1 LLSDVNLHTCWDMWN
16 MINTE
21 SNRPPA
27 IQDTSNKY
35 LCVALYNPFRLLEI
49 LFWMSADRVNI
60 KQEGGSDDL
69 TLKAMTKVD
78 ISNRPVKF
86 SICVNIYKALRQCWC
101 IYQH

>member
-1 LLSDVNLHTCWDMWN
+1 
-16 MINTE
+16 MINE

-27 IQDTSNKY
+27 SQDTSNRY
-35 LCVALYNPFRLLEI
+35 LCETLYNRLLEI
-49 LFWMSADRVNI
+49 LFRMSADRVNI

-101 IYQH
+101 IYKH